1 MVPLMKGKTV
11 TDKTGKGM
19 KMVLAIVTIE
29 PSAEA
34 LHPDKKWLD
43 MRSIKAVFPMKGI
56 GLGSMMVLV
65 NVVGPGSV
73 GNYASL
79 TLRHMRND
87 ASVIALG
94 TPATGT
100 ITTPMLI
107 VGE

>member
-1 MVPLMKGKTV
+1 MKGKT
-11 TDKTGKGM
+11 TSSRHGKGM
-19 KMVLAIVTIE
+19 KMMLAVVTIE

-34 LHPDKKWLD
+34 LHPNAKWLD
-43 MRSIKAVFPMKGI
+43 MRSIKAVFPMKGPT
-56 GLGSMMVLV
+56 LGSQMILV

-87 ASVIALG
+87 ASVVSLG

-100 ITTPMLI
+100 IIMPMLI